1 MYWHED
7 GAARAFTAADMAAT
21 ARLVDKLP
29 NVDAVFGLAMED
41 VPPRSRDV
49 VGLSIMARNTSK
61 HIRVLCFTPDGA
73 EAMLAMRDVVGPHPW
88 FSVGFTAHGPLRWTN
103 LALDIFYRSAG
114 HGLPATINGEPM
126 AGVSGPVTL
135 AGSCAVG
142 TAEILAGI
150 VVNQLL
156 EPGRPLVFNLGLAHT
171 FDMRTSIAVTGGPEN
186 HLYAWAA
193 AEMGRFYRIP
203 SASWVSTESVCPDAQ
218 AGLEKMAGFLS
229 HLQSGVSSI
238 WSVGQ
243 LESELTFSPAQAVID
258 NEMIGYARRYLR
270 GIDTSDESLALSAIR
285 EVGIGRIVPRP
296 RSHDGAL
303 PRRAVPARDP
313 ASGNG
318 APTGRRKA
326 RPVSTSAP
334 GNAPASSWPS
344 RSTTGSRRSRS
355 ASWNA
360 WRRSSSG
367 STRSKDRLGSARGSK
382 TGTGQPSI
390 SSGTRPGNPGPRY
403 RWQPLS
409 PPGHTCHVFCAGS
422 SSGSPCTR
430 FHTAKPGW
438 NLHTPP
444 LLPGFAPRAR
454 RLFRDLK
461 PTRASPAPPA
471 TGAATAMA
479 RRASTGI
486 PSAKN
491 AAIRTGSTVVATPPI
506 LHQNAW

>member
-1 MYWHED
+1 MSEFAERIDAAARALLMDPGIKLEHDAVYERVRRAGATPAADPFTLRIPPGLIDQSLASCPREVVITDRGARPQRLGASGGRTSIWTVPGMYWYED
-7 GAARAFTAADMAAT
+7 GTARAFTAADMAAT

-41 VPPRSRDV
+41 VPPRARDV

-61 HIRVLCFTPDGA
+61 HVRVLSFTPDGA

-103 LALDIFYRSAG
+103 LALDIFSRSAG

-171 FDMRTSIAVTGGPEN
+171 FDMRTSVAVTGGPEN

-193 AEMGRFYRIP
+193 AEMGRFYRVP
-203 SASWVSTESVCPDAQ
+203 SASWVSTESACPDAQ

-270 GIDTSDESLALSAIR
+270 GIDTSDESLALAAIR
-285 EVGIGRIVPRP
+285 EVGIAGSFLDHEHTMAHFREELFQPEILFRK
-296 RSHDGAL
+296 
-303 PRRAVPARDP
+303 RRADWLAD
-313 ASGNG
+313 
-318 APTGRRKA
+318 
-326 RPVSTSAP
+326 
-334 GNAPASSWPS
+334 
-344 RSTTGSRRSRS
+344 
-355 ASWNA
+355 
-360 WRRSSSG
+360 
-367 STRSKDRLGSARGSK
+367 
-382 TGTGQPSI
+382 
-390 SSGTRPGNPGPRY
+390 
-403 RWQPLS
+403 
-409 PPGHTCHVFCAGS
+409 
-422 SSGSPCTR
+422 GSPR
-430 FHTAKPGW
+430 LDQRAGE
-438 NLHTPP
+438 
-444 LLPGFAPRAR
+444 RAR
-454 RLFRDLK
+454 KLMAEPVDNGLTAEQERELERL
-461 PTRASPAPPA
+461 
-471 TGAATAMA
+471 AAAFVRKHA
-479 RRASTGI
+479 
-486 PSAKN
+486 
-491 AAIRTGSTVVATPPI
+491 
-506 LHQNAW
+506 